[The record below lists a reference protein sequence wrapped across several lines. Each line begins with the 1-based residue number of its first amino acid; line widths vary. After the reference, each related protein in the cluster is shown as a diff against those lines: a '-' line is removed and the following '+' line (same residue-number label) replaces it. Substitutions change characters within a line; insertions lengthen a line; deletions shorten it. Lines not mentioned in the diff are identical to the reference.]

1 MQTNLTVKGQVTI
14 PKAMRDH
21 LGLAAGAPVRFA
33 YTEGGGVAI
42 LPAVARR
49 APAKA
54 ATSRF
59 DKLKGSNRT
68 GWAAAGVK
76 STGEIMGWLR
86 GYDEDARDPGF
97 MPAARAHSAKKAAAK
112 HAARPGATLL
122 AKPAGKRAAQAARTG
137 KL

>member
-1 MQTNLTVKGQVTI
+1 MQANLTVKGQVTI

-42 LPAVARR
+42 LPAVVRR

-54 ATSRF
+54 APSRF
-59 DKLKGSNRT
+59 DKLKGSNRN
-68 GWAAAGVK
+68 GWAVAGVK
-76 STGEIMGWLR
+76 STSEIMGWLR

-97 MPAARAHSAKKAAAK
+97 AVTARPAAGQRH
-112 HAARPGATLL
+112 HLR
-122 AKPAGKRAAQAARTG
+122 
-137 KL
+137 

>member
-42 LPAVARR
+42 LPAVKRR

-54 ATSRF
+54 AASRF
-59 DKLKGSNRT
+59 DKLKGSNRN
-68 GWAAAGVK
+68 GWVTAGVK
-76 STGEIMGWLR
+76 STNEIMGWLR
-86 GYDEDARDPGF
+86 GYDEDGRDPGF
-97 MPAARAHSAKKAAAK
+97 ALTAPAHQGAKRSAPPAARLSTVRIAKAPAQ
-112 HAARPGATLL
+112 RATP
-122 AKPAGKRAAQAARTG
+122 ATGAGKR
-137 KL
+137 